1 MDNTINKQFTF
12 DDNREISEQM
22 APWFIISI
30 MIQTGD
36 DCLVIVT
43 GVAVVIALR
52 HTAAVHPLPVPANR
66 IRYLFYEKTT
76 FGLAPDTFA
85 IDLPKIDTKQRING
99 HCGKMKTFCP

>member
-43 GVAVVIALR
+43 GVAVVIALP
-52 HTAAVHPLPVPANR
+52 HTSAVHPLPVPANTYLVVSNIWSCSR
-66 IRYLFYEKTT
+66 YIR
-76 FGLAPDTFA
+76 
-85 IDLPKIDTKQRING
+85 N
-99 HCGKMKTFCP
+99 

>member
-43 GVAVVIALR
+43 GIAVVIALR

-66 IRYLFYEKTT
+66 ILDIYLMR
-76 FGLAPDTFA
+76 
-85 IDLPKIDTKQRING
+85 KQHLVLLQI
-99 HCGKMKTFCP
+99 HSQLTCQK

>member
-43 GVAVVIALR
+43 GVAVVIALP
-52 HTAAVHPLPVPANR
+52 HTAAVYPLPVPANTYLVVSNIWSCSR
-66 IRYLFYEKTT
+66 YIR
-76 FGLAPDTFA
+76 
-85 IDLPKIDTKQRING
+85 N
-99 HCGKMKTFCP
+99 

>member
-43 GVAVVIALR
+43 GVTVVIALR

-66 IRYLFYEKTT
+66 ILDLYLMR
-76 FGLAPDTFA
+76 
-85 IDLPKIDTKQRING
+85 KQHLVLLQI
-99 HCGKMKTFCP
+99 HSQLTCQK

>member
-43 GVAVVIALR
+43 GVTVVIALR

-66 IRYLFYEKTT
+66 ILDIYLMR
-76 FGLAPDTFA
+76 
-85 IDLPKIDTKQRING
+85 KQHLQSR
-99 HCGKMKTFCP
+99 